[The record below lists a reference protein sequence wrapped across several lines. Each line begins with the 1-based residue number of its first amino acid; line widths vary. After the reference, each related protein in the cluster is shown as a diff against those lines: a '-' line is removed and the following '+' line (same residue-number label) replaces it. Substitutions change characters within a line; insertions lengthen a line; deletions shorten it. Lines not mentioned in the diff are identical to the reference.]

1 MTNEPQRT
9 SAGRRSKYSM
19 EKKPVR
25 VRRQIH
31 MILEIF
37 KLFEVANCKRTNSFF
52 DNRMKQ
58 DNKLKGMNLET
69 YIIFL
74 SCGTMGFRVQQLQVV
89 VYSLGLGFY
98 VRAVFT

>member
-52 DNRMKQ
+52 GNRMKQ

-69 YIIFL
+69 YKYFYRVAQWVFVSNSCRWL
-74 SCGTMGFRVQQLQVV
+74 STV
-89 VYSLGLGFY
+89 
-98 VRAVFT
+98 